1 MTRSASPLFRAFL
14 DTLKTLA
21 VSPATVLLSG
31 EIGVGKSR
39 AARRLH
45 ALSDRALEPLVEI
58 SLAAI
63 APTLVESELFGH
75 ERGAFTDAKG
85 ARLGCFRRAERGTL
99 VLEDID
105 AMPLETQVKLLR
117 VIQERVV
124 EPLGGEGPVPIDVRL
139 VVATGS
145 NLQRLVKE
153 GKFREDLYYRLAV
166 VPLEVP
172 PLRARLE
179 DLPALVQE
187 ITVERAARIGVPER
201 ALDDSA
207 MERLA
212 AYPWPGNVRE
222 LENALERALVLA
234 EAQGQDELSANDFA
248 FLDEALEGAADWL
261 AREAL
266 ARGLTVADVET
277 AMIQAAM
284 HETRGNLSAAAR
296 TLGLTRRALE
306 YRVDAIKKVGEVQA
320 VPKLGKST
328 GSSK

>member
-31 EIGVGKSR
+31 EIGVGKTR

-63 APTLVESELFGH
+63 APTLMESELFGH

-85 ARLGCFRRAERGTL
+85 ARLGCFRRAQRGTL

-124 EPLGGEGPVPIDVRL
+124 EPLGGDGPVPIDVRL

-179 DLPALVQE
+179 DLPVLVEQ
-187 ITVERAARIGVPER
+187 IVTDRAARIGVAER
-201 ALDDSA
+201 ALDAAA

-212 AYPWPGNVRE
+212 NFPWPGNVRE
-222 LENALERALVLA
+222 LDNAL
-234 EAQGQDELSANDFA
+234 
-248 FLDEALEGAADWL
+248 
-261 AREAL
+261 
-266 ARGLTVADVET
+266 
-277 AMIQAAM
+277 
-284 HETRGNLSAAAR
+284 
-296 TLGLTRRALE
+296 
-306 YRVDAIKKVGEVQA
+306 
-320 VPKLGKST
+320 
-328 GSSK
+328 